1 MATTMEQ
8 RAKFRELRLSG
19 TTREDAMKQAY
30 GDITPVSPTPTAPVN
45 PPDTPPTPQ
54 PIAKAG
60 DAVIGV
66 NGKRFVQ
73 ANNIDGTTTVT

>member
-1 MATTMEQ
+1 MNTRYKN
-8 RAKFRELRLSG
+8 RASTNVNQQQLIDNQNKVQS
-19 TTREDAMKQAY
+19 QNQP
-30 GDITPVSPTPTAPVN
+30 IVN